1 MPGIHRAKL
10 QHIPEECPIRFRIV
24 AIGKN
29 MSTRDHGTTLPLGAD
44 GEQVPT
50 PENRRRRPA
59 LHSANVSGAQCR
71 GVSFAL
77 EAADPPAAYPRP
89 ISAASHVKDG
99 RFPLMWI
106 TSGYAVI
113 QEEPAENHRPECP
126 VGRTA

>member
-1 MPGIHRAKL
+1 MAPLYRLAQMANKCLRRKSPAGPRPGI
-10 QHIPEECPIRFRIV
+10 
-24 AIGKN
+24 G
-29 MSTRDHGTTLPLGAD
+29 
-44 GEQVPT
+44 
-50 PENRRRRPA
+50 
-59 LHSANVSGAQCR
+59 ANVSGAQCR

-77 EAADPPAAYPRP
+77 EAADLPDAYPRP
-89 ISAASHVKDG
+89 ISAASHVKEG